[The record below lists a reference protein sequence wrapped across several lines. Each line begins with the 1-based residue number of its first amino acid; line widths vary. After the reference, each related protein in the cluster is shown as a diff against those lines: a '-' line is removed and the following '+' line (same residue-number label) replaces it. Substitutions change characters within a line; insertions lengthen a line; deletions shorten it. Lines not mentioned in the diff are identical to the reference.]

1 VEEVGGKAN
10 GLQGAEPGKS
20 DGAADAGAA
29 NDRAAD
35 AGAAGRA
42 RQRRVI
48 MTGLTLG
55 LLLASL
61 DQTVVGT
68 SMPRIVGELGG
79 LDRFSWIFSAYMLL
93 ATTMI
98 PLAGKMSDRYGRKA
112 VFLFGMSFFLGGS
125 MLAGV
130 SQNMD
135 QLIIFRALQGFGGGA
150 MLPVAVATV
159 ADLYPPAER
168 GKLQGALGAVF
179 AVASIIGPFVGGW
192 IVDNVNWRW
201 VFYVNVPLGALA
213 IAVTTVK
220 FPKVVSDESKPID
233 YAGIAA
239 ITTFIS
245 AFLLITF
252 WGGETYDWFS
262 WQILGLAAL
271 SLGAIGVFAL
281 IERRAADP
289 VLPLRLFKSPVFTLS
304 AVSLM
309 LMAMGLFG
317 VIAFLPMFLQ
327 AVVGFTATYS
337 GEVLVPLMISVML
350 GAIISGAS
358 LKRTGYKVWLA
369 IGPPIGAFG
378 LYLLSTLH
386 RGSPIE
392 HTVAYLFI
400 TGLGL
405 GFTMSNYIV
414 VAQNVVERKD
424 LGVASS
430 TMSLFRA
437 LGGTIGVTVMGVLVN
452 RRMASEAPN
461 HLSPQLAALLP
472 STDLNTLGGL
482 VLSDRAKLF
491 PAAAIDGVRDALGA
505 SIVYIFFIA
514 MCIVLVAW
522 VVTLCIKSV
531 PLKSTDEYLNGK
543 KPEGPAAAGRE
554 PRTAGL
560 DPNSQRGT
568 PTQHM

>member
-1 VEEVGGKAN
+1 MEGAGEKAS
-10 GLQGAEPGKS
+10 GRPAVEPGMPG
-20 DGAADAGAA
+20 GAID
-29 NDRAAD
+29 
-35 AGAAGRA
+35 AAGGLA

-112 VFLFGMSFFLGGS
+112 VFLFGMGFFLGGS
-125 MLAGV
+125 MLCGIA
-130 SQNMD
+130 QDMN
-135 QLIIFRALQGFGGGA
+135 QLITFRALQGFGGGA
-150 MLPVAVATV
+150 MLPVAVAVV

-179 AVASIIGPFVGGW
+179 AVASIIGPFIGGW

-201 VFYVNVPLGALA
+201 VFYVNVPLGAAA
-213 IAVTTVK
+213 ILVTMVR
-220 FPKVVSDESKPID
+220 FPKAVSQTAKPID

-245 AFLLITF
+245 ALLLVTF
-252 WGGETYDWFS
+252 WGGETYEWLS
-262 WQILGLAAL
+262 WQIVGLATLSVGAL
-271 SLGAIGVFAL
+271 AAFLL

-289 VLPLRLFKSPVFTLS
+289 VLPLPLFRSSVFTLS
-304 AVSLM
+304 AVSMM

-337 GEVLVPLMISVML
+337 GEVLVPLMISVMV

-358 LKRTGYKVWLA
+358 LKRTGYRVWLA
-369 IGPPIGAFG
+369 VGPPIGASG

-405 GFTMSNYIV
+405 GFTMSNYMV
-414 VAQNVVERKD
+414 VAQNVVDRKD
-424 LGVASS
+424 MGAASS
-430 TMSLFRA
+430 TMTLFRA
-437 LGGTIGVTVMGVLVN
+437 LGGTIGVTIMGVLVN
-452 RRMASEAPN
+452 RRMTAELPN
-461 HLSPQLAALLP
+461 HLSAQMAAVLP
-472 STDLNTLGGL
+472 STDINTLGGL
-482 VLSDRAKLF
+482 VLSDKAKLF
-491 PAAAIDGVRDALGA
+491 PPALIDGIRDALGA
-505 SIVYIFFIA
+505 SIVYIFFIS
-514 MCIVLVAW
+514 MCIVGVAW
-522 VVTLCIKSV
+522 VVSLAIKSV
-531 PLKSTDEYLNGK
+531 PLKSRDEYLNGTGK
-543 KPEGPAAAGRE
+543 TGR
-554 PRTAGL
+554 
-560 DPNSQRGT
+560 
-568 PTQHM
+568 